1 MHRYIARRL
10 LISIPVFLA
19 ITIIVFLLINLA
31 PGDPVDAMVDPSQS
45 LSREALDALR
55 ENLGLN
61 KPLPVRYVI
70 WLRELVQ
77 GNLGYSLQTWR
88 PVSEMV
94 WRAMG
99 NTVLLTALSLLMAL
113 IIGVGLGIVSA
124 LRRYSWLDYGLT
136 VLAFAAISI
145 PHFFVG
151 LLAIYI
157 FAVKVHWFPA
167 GGITTI
173 GVAGRSFTD
182 VLWHLTLPT
191 LVLGFR
197 NVAEYLRYTRSSML
211 EVLGMD
217 YVNVAR
223 AKGLSEWLVMSRHAF
238 RNALLPVLTL
248 IGLRLPFLFSGSV
261 IIEVVFSWPGM
272 GLLAVESIGKRDY
285 PTIMGVTL
293 VMAVVVLVAN
303 LLTDISYA
311 AADPRVHYE

>member
-1 MHRYIARRL
+1 
-10 LISIPVFLA
+10 
-19 ITIIVFLLINLA
+19 
-31 PGDPVDAMVDPSQS
+31 
-45 LSREALDALR
+45 
-55 ENLGLN
+55 
-61 KPLPVRYVI
+61 
-70 WLRELVQ
+70 
-77 GNLGYSLQTWR
+77 
-88 PVSEMV
+88 
-94 WRAMG
+94 
-99 NTVLLTALSLLMAL
+99 
-113 IIGVGLGIVSA
+113 
-124 LRRYSWLDYGLT
+124 
-136 VLAFAAISI
+136 
-145 PHFFVG
+145 
-151 LLAIYI
+151 
-157 FAVKVHWFPA
+157 
-167 GGITTI
+167 
-173 GVAGRSFTD
+173 
-182 VLWHLTLPT
+182 
-191 LVLGFR
+191 
-197 NVAEYLRYTRSSML
+197 ML